1 MELDE
6 LFQRKIMMDRLRD
19 LDGRPAPEANS
30 ELSERELRE
39 MIEFLQGMIRD
50 LQRQLEEANATNKR
64 NSEQLIK
71 LYDLLEKHQTA
82 NAKLQATIEKL
93 QSQLLVSNKMRFGSP
108 SVKGIE
114 KKTSS
119 RGKHDDKDD
128 FDGTSGSLTVAIEDE
143 PEMAS
148 TKKSKGTS
156 RKGSTYKTLEAD
168 TKVFHRSDESQL
180 PEGSVVISRTIR
192 KVLDEICIIV
202 EHDFELLTY
211 RTKDGSMETRYFP
224 MADDKESHIIRQVV
238 PHTHVTARFLSS
250 LAFNCH
256 QLSSPANREMLRMR
270 DLNLKTCRQTLIN
283 WLWRGGEQLN
293 LLIPAL
299 KSIALEEG
307 SNTNCDETWCRV
319 KTAEKYKKHYIWCLC
334 NRAQKTVIF
343 FYDEGSRGRN
353 ALKDFLGDSKI
364 KSMQTDGYNVYMY
377 LDKEQELI
385 DIEHICCWAH
395 ARHKFKLAYEQGSD
409 ERAKIFLM
417 LIGELYAMEKAYKA
431 AGLTAAEIKERRNS
445 AETNRVIA
453 DLCCRLND
461 MLNVKDTLGDLML
474 KAVNYLQ
481 SFWKQLMAW
490 RNDGNYSIDNNLAE
504 RSIRPLTVQRKN
516 SMMFGSEKGV
526 LISTIYHT
534 IIETCKLAGKSPR
547 RFMERFFHE
556 INAGRTDYQNL
567 LPMTIGGI

>member
-1 MELDE
+1 MALDE
-6 LFQRKIMMDRLRD
+6 LLQRKIMMDRLRD

-50 LQRQLEEANATNKR
+50 LQRQLEEANVTNKR

-71 LYDLLEKHQTA
+71 LYDLLEKQ
-82 NAKLQATIEKL
+82 QATIEKL

-114 KKTSS
+114 KRTSS

-128 FDGTSGSLTVAIEDE
+128 FDGTTGSLTAAIEDE
-143 PEMAS
+143 SEIAS
-148 TKKSKGTS
+148 TKKGKGNS

-192 KVLDEICIIV
+192 KVLDEICIVV

-224 MADDKESHIIRQVV
+224 MADDKESHIIKQVV

-256 QLSSPANREMLRMR
+256 QLSTPANREMLRMR

-307 SNTNCDETWCRV
+307 ANTNCDETWCRV
-319 KTAEKYKKHYIWCLC
+319 KTAKKYKKHYIWCLC

-343 FYDEGSRGRN
+343 FYDEGSRSRN

-409 ERAKIFLM
+409 ERARIFLM
-417 LIGELYAMEKAYKA
+417 LIGELYGMEKAYKA
-431 AGLTAAEIKERRNS
+431 AGLTAKEIKERRNS

-461 MLNVKDTLGDLML
+461 MLNVKETLGDLML

-481 SFWKQLMAW
+481 SFWK
-490 RNDGNYSIDNNLAE
+490 
-504 RSIRPLTVQRKN
+504 
-516 SMMFGSEKGV
+516 
-526 LISTIYHT
+526 
-534 IIETCKLAGKSPR
+534 
-547 RFMERFFHE
+547 
-556 INAGRTDYQNL
+556 
-567 LPMTIGGI
+567 

>member
-6 LFQRKIMMDRLRD
+6 LLQRKIMMDRLRD
-19 LDGRPAPEANS
+19 LDGRPAPETNS

-71 LYDLLEKHQTA
+71 LYDLLEKQ
-82 NAKLQATIEKL
+82 QSTIEKL

-128 FDGTSGSLTVAIEDE
+128 FDGTSGSLTVAIADE
-143 PEMAS
+143 SEIESS
-148 TKKSKGTS
+148 TTTKSKGNS

-168 TKVFHRSDESQL
+168 AKVLHKSDESQL
-180 PEGSVVISRTIR
+180 PEGAVIISREIR
-192 KVLDEICIIV
+192 KVFDQISLIV

-224 MADDKESHIIRQVV
+224 MADDKESHIIKQVV
-238 PHTHVTARFLSS
+238 PHTHITAGFLSH
-250 LAFNCH
+250 LAFDCH
-256 QLSSPANREMLRMR
+256 QLSTPAYREMHKMR

-293 LLIPAL
+293 HLIPAL

-307 SNTNCDETWCRV
+307 ANTNCDETWCRV
-319 KTAEKYKKHYIWCLC
+319 KTAKKYKKHYIWCLC

-417 LIGELYAMEKAYKA
+417 LIGELYGMEKAYKA
-431 AGLTAAEIKERRNS
+431 EGLTAEEIKERRNS

-461 MLNVKDTLGDLML
+461 MQNNKNTLGDLMQ

-481 SFWKQLMAW
+481 NFWKQLMAW

-516 SMMFGSEKGV
+516 SIMFGSEKGV

-534 IIETCKLAGKSPR
+534 IIETCKLSGKSPR

-556 INAGRTDYQNL
+556 TNTGRTDYHNL

>member
-1 MELDE
+1 ML
-6 LFQRKIMMDRLRD
+6 KM
-19 LDGRPAPEANS
+19 S
-30 ELSERELRE
+30 E
-39 MIEFLQGMIRD
+39 
-50 LQRQLEEANATNKR
+50 
-64 NSEQLIK
+64 
-71 LYDLLEKHQTA
+71 
-82 NAKLQATIEKL
+82 
-93 QSQLLVSNKMRFGSP
+93 
-108 SVKGIE
+108 
-114 KKTSS
+114 
-119 RGKHDDKDD
+119 
-128 FDGTSGSLTVAIEDE
+128 
-143 PEMAS
+143 
-148 TKKSKGTS
+148 
-156 RKGSTYKTLEAD
+156 
-168 TKVFHRSDESQL
+168 
-180 PEGSVVISRTIR
+180 
-192 KVLDEICIIV
+192 
-202 EHDFELLTY
+202 
-211 RTKDGSMETRYFP
+211 
-224 MADDKESHIIRQVV
+224 
-238 PHTHVTARFLSS
+238 
-250 LAFNCH
+250 
-256 QLSSPANREMLRMR
+256 
-270 DLNLKTCRQTLIN
+270 LNLKTCRQTLIN

-307 SNTNCDETWCRV
+307 ANTNCDVFCPRCSGDRGGALTWCRV
-319 KTAEKYKKHYIWCLC
+319 KTAKKYKKHYIWCLC

-417 LIGELYAMEKAYKA
+417 LIGELYGMEKAYKA
-431 AGLTAAEIKERRNS
+431 AGLTAEEIKERRNS

-481 SFWKQLMAW
+481 NFWKQLMAW

-547 RFMERFFHE
+547 CIPPPLFGGLRGYVFMERFFHE
-556 INAGRTDYQNL
+556 INTGRTDYQNL
-567 LPMTIGGI
+567 LSMTIGGI